1 MIHDRYIG
9 RNIAASSLLA
19 LIVLTAIFS
28 FFSLVDQFDDTGRGN
43 YGVFQAIEYV
53 LLTIPRLTYELFP
66 IATAIGCMAGF
77 GILANNNELMI
88 FRISGL
94 SKMQLAYSLIKTGLI
109 FIIISILIGEVI
121 APITEQAAQQKRSV
135 ALTEQITMKS
145 KHGFWSRDGDSYINI
160 RKILPNEKLEEI
172 HIYEFDKNRQLR
184 VTIHAESAK
193 YDNGKWLLHNIL
205 KTEISRDEIIN
216 HSYENAEWEALL
228 NPEVIN
234 LVTIKPRYLSLY
246 SLVNYI
252 KHLKLNN
259 QDNRIYMQALWL
271 KLLNPLM
278 ILIMMLLAICVVKC
292 DAKPIGLGQ
301 RVFMGVLL
309 GITFHLAN
317 QVTRHLG
324 IVYNI
329 PIFISVAFPSIL
341 VFLYINYS
349 LRRDY

>member
-9 RNIAASSLLA
+9 RNIIASSLVA
-19 LIVLTAIFS
+19 LIVLIAIFS
-28 FFSLVDQFDDTGRGN
+28 FFSLVDQLDDTGHAN

-53 LLTIPRLTYELFP
+53 LLTIPRLSYELFP
-66 IATAIGCMAGF
+66 IATVIGCMAGL
-77 GILANNNELMI
+77 GILANNNELVI
-88 FRISGL
+88 FRTSGI

-109 FIIISILIGEVI
+109 FILVSMLIGEVI
-121 APITEQAAQQKRSV
+121 APISEQAAQQKRSV

-145 KHGFWSRDGDSYINI
+145 KYGFWSRDGDSYINI

-184 VTIHAESAK
+184 TTIHAESAE
-193 YDNGKWLLHNIL
+193 YDNGKWLLQNIL
-205 KTEISRDEIIN
+205 KTEISKNKIIK

-246 SLVNYI
+246 GLINYI
-252 KHLKLNN
+252 EHLKSNN
-259 QDNRIYMQALWL
+259 QDSRIYRQALWQ
-271 KLLNPLM
+271 KVLNPLM
-278 ILIMMLLAICVVKC
+278 IIIMMLLAVCMVKC
-292 DAKPIGLGQ
+292 DARPVGLGQ
-301 RVFMGVLL
+301 RVFIGVLI

-324 IVYNI
+324 IVYDI
-329 PIFISVAFPSIL
+329 PIFVSVTLPTIL
-341 VFLYINYS
+341 VIFYINYS
-349 LRRDY
+349 LNKEY

>member
-1 MIHDRYIG
+1 MTKRNNMGRYIPKLSVNLARKKLDIFFRHVSSFAEENAQILVIG
-9 RNIAASSLLA
+9 CGTRKTWMDRKYSFYKNIK
-19 LIVLTAIFS
+19 LIYYVSEIAMLVYHVDAVTYSHAIRD
-28 FFSLVDQFDDTGRGN
+28 LVDAHTGKIVKRWPL
-43 YGVFQAIEYV
+43 I
-53 LLTIPRLTYELFP
+53 YEEGP
-66 IATAIGCMAGF
+66 AIG
-77 GILANNNELMI
+77 
-88 FRISGL
+88 SGENL
-94 SKMQLAYSLIKTGLI
+94 L
-109 FIIISILIGEVI
+109 EEWV
-121 APITEQAAQQKRSV
+121 
-135 ALTEQITMKS
+135 
-145 KHGFWSRDGDSYINI
+145 
-160 RKILPNEKLEEI
+160 EEI

-292 DAKPIGLGQ
+292 DAKPVGLGQ
-301 RVFMGVLL
+301 RVFLGVLF

-317 QVTRHLG
+317 QMTRHLG

-349 LRRDY
+349 LSRDY

>member
-9 RNIAASSLLA
+9 RNIIASSLVA
-19 LIVLTAIFS
+19 LIVLITIFS
-28 FFSLVDQFDDTGRGN
+28 FFSLVDQLDDTGHAN

-53 LLTIPRLTYELFP
+53 LLTIPRLSYELFP
-66 IATAIGCMAGF
+66 IATVIGCMAGL
-77 GILANNNELMI
+77 GILANNNELVI
-88 FRISGL
+88 LRTSGL
-94 SKMQLAYSLIKTGLI
+94 SKIQLAYSLIKTGLI
-109 FIIISILIGEVI
+109 FILVSILIGEVI
-121 APITEQAAQQKRSV
+121 APISEQTAQQKRSV

-184 VTIHAESAK
+184 TTIHAESAK
-193 YDNGKWLLHNIL
+193 YDNGKWLLQNIL
-205 KTEISRDEIIN
+205 KTEISKDKIIN
-216 HSYENAEWEALL
+216 NSYENAEWEALL

-246 SLVNYI
+246 GLINYI

-259 QDNRIYMQALWL
+259 QDSRIYRQALWQ
-271 KLLNPLM
+271 KVLNPLM
-278 ILIMMLLAICVVKC
+278 IIIMMLLAVCVVKC

-301 RVFMGVLL
+301 RVFIGVLI

-324 IVYNI
+324 IVYDI
-329 PIFISVAFPSIL
+329 PIFVSVTLPTIL
-341 VFLYINYS
+341 VLFYINYS
-349 LRRDY
+349 LNKEY

>member
-9 RNIAASSLLA
+9 RNVIASSLVA
-19 LIVLTAIFS
+19 LIVLITIFS
-28 FFSLVDQFDDTGRGN
+28 FFSLVDQLDDTGHAN

-53 LLTIPRLTYELFP
+53 LLTIPRLSYELFP
-66 IATAIGCMAGF
+66 IATVIGCMAGL
-77 GILANNNELMI
+77 GILANNNELVI
-88 FRISGL
+88 LRTSGL
-94 SKMQLAYSLIKTGLI
+94 SKIQLAYSLIKTGLI
-109 FIIISILIGEVI
+109 FILVSILIGEVI
-121 APITEQAAQQKRSV
+121 APISEQTAQQKRSV

-184 VTIHAESAK
+184 TTIHAESAK
-193 YDNGKWLLHNIL
+193 YDNGKWLLQNIL
-205 KTEISRDEIIN
+205 KTEISKDKIIN
-216 HSYENAEWEALL
+216 NSYENAEWEALL

-246 SLVNYI
+246 GLINYI

-259 QDNRIYMQALWL
+259 QDSRIYRQALWQ
-271 KLLNPLM
+271 KVLNPLM
-278 ILIMMLLAICVVKC
+278 IIIMMLLAVCVVKC

-301 RVFMGVLL
+301 RVFIGVLI

-324 IVYNI
+324 IVYDI
-329 PIFISVAFPSIL
+329 PIFVSVTLPTIL
-341 VFLYINYS
+341 VLFYINYS
-349 LRRDY
+349 LNKEY

>member
-9 RNIAASSLLA
+9 RNIIASSLVA
-19 LIVLTAIFS
+19 LIVLITIFS
-28 FFSLVDQFDDTGRGN
+28 FFSLVDQLDDTGHAN

-53 LLTIPRLTYELFP
+53 LLTIPRLSYELFP
-66 IATAIGCMAGF
+66 IATVIGCMAGL
-77 GILANNNELMI
+77 GILANNNELVI
-88 FRISGL
+88 LRTSGL
-94 SKMQLAYSLIKTGLI
+94 SKIQLAYSLIKTGLI
-109 FIIISILIGEVI
+109 FILVSILIGEVI
-121 APITEQAAQQKRSV
+121 APISEQTAQQKRSV

-184 VTIHAESAK
+184 TTIHAESAK
-193 YDNGKWLLHNIL
+193 YDNGKWLLQNIL
-205 KTEISRDEIIN
+205 KTEISKDKIIN
-216 HSYENAEWEALL
+216 NSYENAEWEALL

-246 SLVNYI
+246 GLINYI

-259 QDNRIYMQALWL
+259 QDSRIYRQALWQ
-271 KLLNPLM
+271 KALNPLM
-278 ILIMMLLAICVVKC
+278 IIIMMLLAVCVVKC
-292 DAKPIGLGQ
+292 DTKPIGLGQ
-301 RVFMGVLL
+301 RVFIGVLI

-324 IVYNI
+324 IVYDI
-329 PIFISVAFPSIL
+329 PIFVSVTLPTIL
-341 VFLYINYS
+341 VLFYINYS
-349 LRRDY
+349 LNKEY

>member
-9 RNIAASSLLA
+9 KNIIASSLVA
-19 LIVLTAIFS
+19 LIVLITIFS
-28 FFSLVDQFDDTGRGN
+28 FFSLVDQLDDTGHAN

-53 LLTIPRLTYELFP
+53 LLTVPRLSYELFP
-66 IATAIGCMAGF
+66 IATVIGCMAGL
-77 GILANNNELMI
+77 GILANNNELVI
-88 FRISGL
+88 LRTSGL
-94 SKMQLAYSLIKTGLI
+94 SKIQLAYSLIKTGLI
-109 FIIISILIGEVI
+109 FILVSILIGEVI
-121 APITEQAAQQKRSV
+121 APISEQTAQQKRSV

-184 VTIHAESAK
+184 TTIHAESAK
-193 YDNGKWLLHNIL
+193 YDNGKWLLQNIL
-205 KTEISRDEIIN
+205 KTEISKDKIIN
-216 HSYENAEWEALL
+216 NSYENAEWEALL

-246 SLVNYI
+246 GLINYI

-259 QDNRIYMQALWL
+259 QDSRIYRQALWQ
-271 KLLNPLM
+271 KALNPLM
-278 ILIMMLLAICVVKC
+278 IIIMMLLAVCVVKC

-301 RVFMGVLL
+301 RVFIGVLI

-324 IVYNI
+324 IVYDI
-329 PIFISVAFPSIL
+329 PIFVSVTLPTIL
-341 VFLYINYS
+341 VLFYINYS
-349 LRRDY
+349 LNKEY